1 MEDFKERE
9 LKKYNEM
16 SEKERLLN
24 TKPLA
29 AYENMQNDINSKL
42 IPGL

>member
-16 SEKERLLN
+16 SERERMIN
-24 TKPLA
+24 NKPLA
-29 AYENMQNDINSKL
+29 AYEAM
-42 IPGL
+42 